1 MKKNKK
7 KKKERR
13 RKKMNSSE
21 SAEQLVKISL
31 EGIEVALKITGQFT
45 ERIAVA
51 LYTMLKDKKMTKGK
65 TNLNNMLKS
74 GSNLQIF
81 SLQEDQLKKFH
92 ELSKQYGILYTALV
106 NKKNKNKDGM
116 VDIMVRDEDAPK
128 VNRIV
133 QRFDLSAIDIASI
146 KSEVEKEKMEE
157 MVRDAKERGVNVKSY
172 EEELAEDILSKPVQ
186 KENNE
191 KSNPKE
197 ALAEKSPLSEPLS
210 ENKKNSGV
218 DSKVKRPSVR
228 ETLKKI
234 KDDIKTKDLTEGQK
248 ETLKEGSLT
257 VADGGKRKIK
267 SHKNTK
273 NSIKKNTSKRGR
285 ER

>member
-1 MKKNKK
+1 
-7 KKKERR
+7 
-13 RKKMNSSE
+13 MNSSE

-65 TNLNNMLKS
+65 TNLINMLKS

-191 KSNPKE
+191 K
-197 ALAEKSPLSEPLS
+197 
-210 ENKKNSGV
+210 
-218 DSKVKRPSVR
+218 
-228 ETLKKI
+228 
-234 KDDIKTKDLTEGQK
+234 
-248 ETLKEGSLT
+248 
-257 VADGGKRKIK
+257 
-267 SHKNTK
+267 
-273 NSIKKNTSKRGR
+273 
-285 ER
+285 

>member
-1 MKKNKK
+1 
-7 KKKERR
+7 
-13 RKKMNSSE
+13 MNSSE

-228 ETLKKI
+228 KTQKKI